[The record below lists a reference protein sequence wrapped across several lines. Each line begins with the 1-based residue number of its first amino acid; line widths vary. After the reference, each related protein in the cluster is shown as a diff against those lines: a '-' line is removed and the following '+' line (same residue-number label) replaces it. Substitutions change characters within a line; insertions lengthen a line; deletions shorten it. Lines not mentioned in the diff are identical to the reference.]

1 MSATATTTRRPLTD
15 RLLDPLPILL
25 FLAIWEL
32 APRLGGLL
40 RIFISPPS
48 EVVSVLAK
56 MIWNHELFP
65 HLGISLT
72 RAFSGLI
79 AAFLVG
85 VPLGF
90 LLGGP
95 FRSFQR
101 VVRPV
106 LSFLGNV
113 NPFAL
118 FPLFVVLFG
127 IGEVSKGVMVF
138 WVCIWPV
145 LFHVTAGVEGIDPL
159 LIKVSRTLGCRPLRL
174 FRQVIVPA
182 ASPSIFHGVKMAA
195 GSALFMLV
203 AAEMIGASRGLGWL
217 VWNAQLNF
225 FIPKLFAATVTI
237 SVLGLALNALL
248 GWVERRFFHWQQA

>member
-1 MSATATTTRRPLTD
+1 MSATATHRRLTD

-25 FLAIWEL
+25 FLVLWEL
-32 APRLGGLL
+32 TPRLGGLL
-40 RIFISPPS
+40 RTFVSPPS
-48 EVVSVLAK
+48 EVVSVLAS
-56 MIWNHELFP
+56 MIRSRELFN
-65 HLGISLT
+65 HLGISLM
-72 RAFSGLI
+72 RALSGLV
-79 AAFLVG
+79 AASLVAI
-85 VPLGF
+85 PLGF

-101 VVRPV
+101 FVRPV

-138 WVCIWPV
+138 WVCLWPL
-145 LFHVTAGVEGIDPL
+145 LFNVTAGVEAIDPL
-159 LIKVSRTLGCRPLRL
+159 LIKVSRTLGCGPLRL
-174 FRQVIVPA
+174 FLQVIVPA
-182 ASPSIFHGVKMAA
+182 AGPSIFHGVKMAA

-237 SVLGLALNALL
+237 SLLGLCLNGLL
-248 GWVERRFFHWQQA
+248 GWVERRFFNWQQA